1 MADVLVV
8 KLNAIFPADRIS
20 EIRKEIIRQK
30 ESGVVV
36 LPPYCDVLIVPE
48 DIKIRLEEDWYFT
61 N

>member
-20 EIRKEIIRQK
+20 EIRKGIIRQK

-36 LPPYCDVLIVPE
+36 LPPYCDVLMVPE
-48 DIKIRLEEDWYFT
+48 YIEIRFEED
-61 N
+61 

>member
-1 MADVLVV
+1 MADILVV

-36 LPPYCDVLIVPE
+36 LPPYCDVLMVPE
-48 DIKIRLEEDWYFT
+48 DIEIRFEED
-61 N
+61 

>member
-8 KLNAIFPADRIS
+8 KLNTIFPADRIS

-36 LPPYCDVLIVPE
+36 LPPYCDALMVPE
-48 DIKIRLEEDWYFT
+48 DIKIRLKED
-61 N
+61 